1 MINLDINDTEITDI
15 LERAINKRVKEKF
28 NDADFINKVSA
39 LINQRSQDYLN
50 AKMLELD
57 IDAKIQSHINDYFD
71 SAINIQTNRTVSYT
85 HLTLPTILRV

>member
-1 MINLDINDTEITDI
+1 M
-15 LERAINKRVKEKF
+15 R

-57 IDAKIQSHINDYFD
+57 IDAKIQSHINDYFE
-71 SAINIQTNRTVSYT
+71 I
-85 HLTLPTILRV
+85 